1 MANVWSDDSMSKTC
15 HGILHQRQHGMWCG
29 RARIFSFYKY
39 PGSVVAPQRSLSALS
54 KKKLPHSGLAAIN
67 GLLQN
72 SADPVVEEECRRA
85 AQVVVSNAE
94 KAGIALTL
102 GDQIDAD
109 GNLNIEC
116 WPALWKNLLLSAF
129 LFKRF
134 NRC

>member
-1 MANVWSDDSMSKTC
+1 MVRPSADIFFLQIS
-15 HGILHQRQHGMWCG
+15 
-29 RARIFSFYKY
+29 RICCSPSAF
-39 PGSVVAPQRSLSALS
+39 ALS
-54 KKKLPHSGLAAIN
+54 IVRKKLPHSGLAAIN

-116 WPALWKNLLLSAF
+116 WPALCKNLLLSAF